1 MFFFLVVVVFVFSFI
16 FYFLLEQLIYNVVS
30 VLGVQQSNS
39 VIYVHLSIHTIKQE
53 NNIQKET

>member
-16 FYFLLEQLIYNVVS
+16 FYFVLEQLIYNVVS

>member
-1 MFFFLVVVVFVFSFI
+1 MCVFLLVVVFVFSFI
-16 FYFLLEQLIYNVVS
+16 FYFVLEQLIYNVVS